1 MRRLRLYLR
10 NATHHTDALA
20 AESGLRLAADISPAD
35 GAGAGPL
42 RGALRTGLDG
52 RRGGLARAA
61 ALRAGDRAAGG
72 RGGDGQ
78 RRGRRGARRGRA
90 SLAADAGGD
99 RRRHAGAGGRGG
111 FGRGGLALSGSLGW
125 QPLLTSAAL
134 VVTAGVYSQAWRGS
148 LSGAACFA
156 LAAVLIPL
164 GAALVGGPSGGA
176 LWWVGPVGAATGLA
190 FFVVYKLPDFE
201 RDDEDGSRSVLHWA
215 GIDAAVPTAW
225 AAVALALALALS
237 SINLDGYE
245 AAWVY
250 APLVWLLSCALG
262 TTIALLRQ
270 VTEQRL
276 WWQRALLCPGLLALM
291 VGWLGAMSGA

>member
-1 MRRLRLYLR
+1 MRRTTRTPWRRSRVYAWLRMFRPL
-10 NATHHTDALA
+10 TGPALGLCA
-20 AESGLRLAADISPAD
+20 ALCVLAWTD
-35 GAGAGPL
+35 GAGAWHEPL
-42 RGALRTGLDG
+42 RY
-52 RRGGLARAA
+52 GLAIALLAGAA
-61 ALRAGDRAAGG
+61 AMVND
-72 RGGDGQ
+72 
-78 RRGRRGARRGRA
+78 
-90 SLAADAGGD
+90 AADAGRD
-99 RRRHAGAGGRGG
+99 AAVRVWRPMPAGMVGATPARAVAAVLAA
-111 FGRGGLALSGSLGW
+111 GGLALSGSLGW

-276 WWQRALLCPGLLALM
+276 WWQRALLCPGLLALV
-291 VGWLGAMSGA
+291 VGWMGAMSGT

>member
-1 MRRLRLYLR
+1 MRRTTRTPWRRSRVYAWLRIFRPLT
-10 NATHHTDALA
+10 APALGLCA
-20 AESGLRLAADISPAD
+20 ALCVLAWTD
-35 GAGAGPL
+35 GAGAWHEPL
-42 RGALRTGLDG
+42 RY
-52 RRGGLARAA
+52 GLAIALLAGAA
-61 ALRAGDRAAGG
+61 AMVND
-72 RGGDGQ
+72 
-78 RRGRRGARRGRA
+78 
-90 SLAADAGGD
+90 AADAGRD
-99 RRRHAGAGGRGG
+99 AAVRVWRPMPAGIVGATPARAVAAVLAA
-111 FGRGGLALSGSLGW
+111 GGLALSGSLGW
-125 QPLLTSAAL
+125 QPLLASAAL
-134 VVTAGVYSQAWRGS
+134 AVTAGVYSQAWRGS

-201 RDDEDGSRSVLHWA
+201 RDDEDGSRSVLHWV

-250 APLVWLLSCALG
+250 APLAWLLVCALG

-276 WWQRALLCPGLLALM
+276 WWQRALLCPGLLALV
-291 VGWLGAMSGA
+291 VGWMGAMSGA

>member
-1 MRRLRLYLR
+1 MRRSTRTTWRRSRAYAWLRVFRPLTAPALGLCAALCVAAWTDGAVAWHEPLR
-10 NATHHTDALA
+10 YGLAIALLAGAAAMVNDAADAQRDAAVRVWRPVPTGLVGATPA
-20 AESGLRLAADISPAD
+20 RLA
-35 GAGAGPL
+35 GAVL
-42 RGALRTGLDG
+42 
-52 RRGGLARAA
+52 
-61 ALRAGDRAAGG
+61 AAGG
-72 RGGDGQ
+72 
-78 RRGRRGARRGRA
+78 
-90 SLAADAGGD
+90 L
-99 RRRHAGAGGRGG
+99 G
-111 FGRGGLALSGSLGW
+111 FSGSLGW

-164 GAALVGGPSGGA
+164 GAALVGGPAGGA
-176 LWWVGPVGAATGLA
+176 LWWVGPVGAAAGLA
-190 FFVVYKLPDFE
+190 FFIVYKLPDFE
-201 RDDEDGSRSVLHWA
+201 RDDEDGSRSLLHWA

-237 SINLDGYE
+237 SINLDGYD

-250 APLVWLLSCALG
+250 APLAWLLATTIG

-276 WWQRALLCPGLLALM
+276 WWQRALLCPGLLALV
-291 VGWLGAMSGA
+291 VGWLGAMSAA

>member
-1 MRRLRLYLR
+1 MRRTTRTPWRRSRVYAWLRIFRPLT
-10 NATHHTDALA
+10 APALGLCA
-20 AESGLRLAADISPAD
+20 ALCVLAWTD
-35 GAGAGPL
+35 GAGAWHEPL
-42 RGALRTGLDG
+42 RY
-52 RRGGLARAA
+52 GLAIALLAGAA
-61 ALRAGDRAAGG
+61 AMVND
-72 RGGDGQ
+72 
-78 RRGRRGARRGRA
+78 
-90 SLAADAGGD
+90 AADAGRD
-99 RRRHAGAGGRGG
+99 AAVRVWRPMPAGIVGATPGRAVAAVLAA
-111 FGRGGLALSGSLGW
+111 GGLALSGSLGW
-125 QPLLTSAAL
+125 QPLLASAAL
-134 VVTAGVYSQAWRGS
+134 AVTAGVYSQAWRGS

-201 RDDEDGSRSVLHWA
+201 RDDEDGSRSVLHWV

-250 APLVWLLSCALG
+250 APLAWLLVCALG

-276 WWQRALLCPGLLALM
+276 WWQRALLCPGLLALV
-291 VGWLGAMSGA
+291 VGWMGAMSGA